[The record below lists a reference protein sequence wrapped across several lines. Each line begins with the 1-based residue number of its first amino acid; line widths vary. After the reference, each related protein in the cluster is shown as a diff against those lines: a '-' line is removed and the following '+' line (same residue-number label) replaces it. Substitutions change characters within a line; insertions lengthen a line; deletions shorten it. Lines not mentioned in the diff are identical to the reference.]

1 MELMGALQPGLLTP
15 AAIPKKYVSTIIDLK
30 NPKRLAFSEP
40 ACNFKEPMEQYHWKV
55 LPQGMANGLTLCQK
69 FVAASIQK
77 VRTLNLSV
85 YVIHYMDDVVV
96 ADPSEEFYCKPWL
109 FYNKL

>member
-1 MELMGALQPGLLTP
+1 
-15 AAIPKKYVSTIIDLK
+15 
-30 NPKRLAFSEP
+30 
-40 ACNFKEPMEQYHWKV
+40 
-55 LPQGMANGLTLCQK
+55 MANSPVLCQK